1 MIIQKFESFSDEF
14 DEARFNI
21 SDGDSYLFFYF
32 GGQFI
37 GNPKGISD
45 LIDYYKKSYMEK
57 DEWVGG
63 PVNQDFCEYF
73 KKKYQTR
80 WTSFQLSKCAKPSI
94 ALFVISDLGTMI
106 MSFDIWKYHSFSV
119 FQVLQNNEEELRELS
134 NQVKNDENIVI
145 NSNSP
150 IIQRNSWVGEDMP
163 YVSQMNKLW
172 RSFYDG
178 RKTIFEVKEF
188 FGLDPRGWDIVFG
201 GK

>member
-37 GNPKGISD
+37 GNPKDISN
-45 LIDYYKKSYMEK
+45 LIDYYKKSYMEQ

-63 PVNQDFCEYF
+63 PVSQDFCGYF
-73 KKKYQTR
+73 NKKYQTR
-80 WTSFQLSKCAKPSI
+80 WTSLQLSKCAKPSI

-106 MSFDIWKYHSFSV
+106 MSFDVWKYHSFSV
-119 FQVLQNNEEELRELS
+119 FQVLQNNEELRKLS
-134 NQVKNDENIVI
+134 NQIKNDENII
-145 NSNSP
+145 IDSNSP
-150 IIQRNSWVGEDMP
+150 IIQKNSWGGEDMP

-172 RSFYDG
+172 RSFYHG
-178 RKTIFEVKEF
+178 GKTIFEVKEF
-188 FGLDPRGWDIVFG
+188 FGLDPRGWDSVFG
-201 GK
+201 SK

>member
-1 MIIQKFESFSDEF
+1 MILKFESFSDEL

-32 GGQFI
+32 GGIFI
-37 GNPKGISD
+37 GNPKEISD
-45 LIDYYKKSYMEK
+45 LIDYYKKSYKER

-63 PVNQDFCEYF
+63 PVNQEFCGYF
-73 KKKYQTR
+73 NKKYKTR
-80 WTSFQLSKCAKPSI
+80 WTNYELSKFFKPSI

-106 MSFDIWKYHSFSV
+106 MGFDIWKYNACSV
-119 FQVLQNNEEELRELS
+119 FQVLQNNEELMELS
-134 NQVKNDENIVI
+134 NQIRNDENIVI

-150 IIQRNSWVGEDMP
+150 IIQRNSWGGEDMP

-188 FGLDPRGWDIVFG
+188 FGLEPRGWDSVFG
-201 GK
+201 SK

>member
-32 GGQFI
+32 GSMLI
-37 GNPKGISD
+37 GNPKDISD
-45 LIDYYKKSYMEK
+45 LTDYYKKYYKER

-63 PVNQDFCEYF
+63 PVNQDFCRYF
-73 KKKYQTR
+73 NKKYQTKF
-80 WTSFQLSKCAKPSI
+80 TNFQLSKFFKPSI
-94 ALFVISDLGTMI
+94 ALFVVSDLGTMI
-106 MSFDIWKYHSFSV
+106 MSFDVWKYNAYSV

-150 IIQRNSWVGEDMP
+150 IIQRNSWGGEDMP